1 MGQSVLLEHPRA
13 QEFLRRD
20 VSNVIKFFNEHGL
33 TASENALLREITE

>member
-1 MGQSVLLEHPRA
+1 MGQSVLVEHPHA

-20 VSNVIKFFNEHGL
+20 VSTMIKFFNEHGV